1 MTLAQTDEQLTT
13 EWDRLRQLPS
23 EYGLLGCLTR
33 EHALKA
39 AAFRRTL
46 GFALAMLIAQSLLGT
61 TVNLF
66 VKIPGDH
73 PGANP
78 PEYFGGVATSVSWA
92 ILNGGLW
99 LTLHA
104 ALGLV
109 LVLAAVGTLVQAIRL
124 GGAGRI
130 TLAALGFVGVL
141 GAGFNGGSFLN
152 YHEDF
157 SSMLMAVGFSLAL
170 AAYVALL
177 YSTSAPSTARAG
189 GG

>member
-1 MTLAQTDEQLTT
+1 VQ
-13 EWDRLRQLPS
+13 
-23 EYGLLGCLTR
+23 
-33 EHALKA
+33 
-39 AAFRRTL
+39 F
-46 GFALAMLIAQSLLGT
+46 LLGT

-66 VKIPGDH
+66 VKIPADH

-78 PEYFGGVATSVSWA
+78 PEYFGGVVASVSWA
-92 ILNGGLW
+92 ILHGGLW

-109 LVLAAVGTLVQAIRL
+109 LLLAALGMLVQAIRL
-124 GGAGRI
+124 RGGGRI
-130 TLAALGFVGVL
+130 TLAAIGLVGVL

-157 SSMLMAVGFSLAL
+157 SSMLMAVGVALAM

-177 YSTSAPSTARAG
+177 YSMPVPSPRTGGHRNASGIAAG
-189 GG
+189 ATRLLKVQCPP

>member
-1 MTLAQTDEQLTT
+1 MKE
-13 EWDRLRQLPS
+13 
-23 EYGLLGCLTR
+23 
-33 EHALKA
+33 
-39 AAFRRTL
+39 AAFRRTIGIAL
-46 GFALAMLIAQSLLGT
+46 GMLIVPFLLGT

-66 VKIPGDH
+66 VKIPADH

-78 PEYFGGVATSVSWA
+78 PEYFGGVAASVSWA
-92 ILNGGLW
+92 ILHGGLW

-109 LVLAAVGTLVQAIRL
+109 LLLAALGTLVQAIRL
-124 GGAGRI
+124 RSGGRI

-152 YHEDF
+152 YHADF
-157 SSMLMAVGFSLAL
+157 SSMLMAVGFALAM

-177 YSTSAPSTARAG
+177 YSMPVPSPARTG
-189 GG
+189 GH